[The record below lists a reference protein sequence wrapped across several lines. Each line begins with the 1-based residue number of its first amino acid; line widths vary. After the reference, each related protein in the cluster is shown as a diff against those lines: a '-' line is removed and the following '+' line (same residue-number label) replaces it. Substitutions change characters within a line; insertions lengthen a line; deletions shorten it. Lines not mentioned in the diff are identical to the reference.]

1 MAYTSMFLIMLSV
14 IIFCLETMKEF
25 DQDATKLAFNIM
37 EGCCVL
43 FFSIELILRFVF
55 CPSKK
60 LFLKGIMNWIDFLA
74 IIPFFVTCAL
84 TQGFRYDH
92 NNEFNFL
99 QSIRVIRVFRIIKL
113 SKHSVGL
120 QILGHT
126 LKASFRE
133 LLLLIFFLVIGIVI
147 FSSLVFYCEKNEK
160 DTSFT
165 SIPTTFWWEVI
176 TMTTVGYG
184 DMVPATVFGRVRNI
198 YQCFNPTFL
207 QSFLSN
213 WCLCNLIMSR
223 EKKSS

>member
-1 MAYTSMFLIMLSV
+1 M
-14 IIFCLETMKEF
+14 
-25 DQDATKLAFNIM
+25 
-37 EGCCVL
+37 
-43 FFSIELILRFVF
+43 
-55 CPSKK
+55 
-60 LFLKGIMNWIDFLA
+60 
-74 IIPFFVTCAL
+74 
-84 TQGFRYDH
+84 
-92 NNEFNFL
+92 
-99 QSIRVIRVFRIIKL
+99 IRVFRIIKL

-165 SIPTTFWWEVI
+165 SIPTTFWWAVI